1 MKSKKMIVPEARFLS
16 TQRTIIRAHTSE
28 HRRCDLEAVL
38 PRQCEDVDAVLG
50 LYDGVFPLGAEAAIA
65 GHGRPTVGER
75 LGARTANVNHGFN
88 GKDVSDLDEGAA
100 FVVAEVEHCRFFVES
115 AADAVPAVV
124 LDYAESVF
132 VGDILDGAADVVPV
146 CTLLA
151 CGTDAFFHAELGGV
165 DQFTGYVRDLA
176 HAEHGGRVA
185 VVARKDGRDVDVHDV
200 AVFEDRLCVGDAVAH
215 DFVDADAGVARVAMV
230 AHAGRN
236 ALVLARVVTDK
247 FVDFERGNAWLAHFT
262 GADECLGSEGTRIAD
277 EFDFL
282 SGFYFNFG
290 HN

>member
-1 MKSKKMIVPEARFLS
+1 M
-16 TQRTIIRAHTSE
+16 
-28 HRRCDLEAVL
+28 
-38 PRQCEDVDAVLG
+38 
-50 LYDGVFPLGAEAAIA
+50 FPLGAEASVA
-65 GHGRPTVGER
+65 GHCGPAVAER
-75 LGARTANVNHGFN
+75 LGARTADVDHRFD
-88 GKDVSDLDEGAA
+88 GKDVPDLDEGAA
-100 FVVAEVEHCRFFVES
+100 FVVAEVEHGRFFVES

-124 LDYAESVF
+124 FDHAESVF

-165 DQFTGYVRDLA
+165 DQFTGEVRDLT

-247 FVDFERGNAWLAHFT
+247 FVDFERGNARLAHFT

-277 EFDFL
+277 EFDFFC
-282 SGFYFNFG
+282 GFNFDLG
-290 HN
+290 HLRF